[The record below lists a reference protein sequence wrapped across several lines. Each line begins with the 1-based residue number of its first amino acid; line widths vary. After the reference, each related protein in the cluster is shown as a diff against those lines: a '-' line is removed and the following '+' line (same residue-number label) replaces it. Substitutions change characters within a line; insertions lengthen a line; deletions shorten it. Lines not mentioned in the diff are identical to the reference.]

1 METIKKGKP
10 PAERKVRLKCNQ
22 CGWEGRATLGEAE
35 RTTFDQ
41 REQQTGHVCKCPTPG
56 CGADVWHWK

>member
-10 PAERKVRLKCNQ
+10 SSKRKVRLKCNR
-22 CGWEGRATLGEAE
+22 CGWEGRATLGEGKE
-35 RTTFDQ
+35 RVDTRDQ
-41 REQQTGHVCKCPTPG
+41 RVGYLYKCPTPG